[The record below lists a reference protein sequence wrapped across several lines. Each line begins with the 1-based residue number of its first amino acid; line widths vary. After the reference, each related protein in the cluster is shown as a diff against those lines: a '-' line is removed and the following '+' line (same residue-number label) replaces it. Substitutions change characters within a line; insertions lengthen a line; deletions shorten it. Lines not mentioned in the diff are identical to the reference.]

1 MRRLSWKTAVV
12 YGRLGGRVESK
23 VRRRLFGR
31 GGGEVSSARRVW
43 SMGAWWFRRWKVQ
56 VRDCAVVSLPVV
68 VI

>member
-1 MRRLSWKTAVV
+1 M
-12 YGRLGGRVESK
+12 ESK

-43 SMGAWWFRRWKVQ
+43 SMGAWLFRRWKVQ